1 MSNENTEQNVISVK
15 ASDLNSFLDYVRDVG
30 MSVVSLEVLNSD
42 KSVSDIIKTLEEE
55 IDEISGDRTHVRN
68 IFDDDPLATIPVCS
82 FVEKWYRS
90 VTKAFEDNSAK
101 GLNLRPE
108 DTFNILFEDGVC
120 RTLSGEKLNSLI
132 LSLVRNAVVIK
143 VKELLR
149 ERPIRIFD

>member
-1 MSNENTEQNVISVK
+1 MTDENVEQNVISVK
-15 ASDLNSFLDYVRDVG
+15 ASDLNSFLDYVRKLG
-30 MSVVSLEVLNSD
+30 MSIVGLEVLKSD

-55 IDEISGDRTHVRN
+55 IDEISADRTHIRN

-82 FVEKWYRS
+82 FVETWYRS

-101 GLNLRPE
+101 GLNLKPE
-108 DTFNILFEDGVC
+108 DTFNILFEDGTC

-149 ERPIRIFD
+149 VNEHLEL